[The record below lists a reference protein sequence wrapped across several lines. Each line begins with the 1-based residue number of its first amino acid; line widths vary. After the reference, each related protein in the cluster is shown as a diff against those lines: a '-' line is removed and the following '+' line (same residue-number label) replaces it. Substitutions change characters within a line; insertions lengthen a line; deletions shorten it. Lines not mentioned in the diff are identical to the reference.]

1 MIAAAHG
8 RRVLLVPGCGWML
21 GLLRHVSGRVDKA
34 FGSLV
39 YEKEMGE
46 YRVEYRKY
54 SLKKSIKITE
64 S

>member
-1 MIAAAHG
+1 
-8 RRVLLVPGCGWML
+8 ML

>member
-39 YEKEMGE
+39 YDTELGE
-46 YRVEYRKY
+46 Y
-54 SLKKSIKITE
+54 KKIGDNK
-64 S
+64 